1 MLLRCHRSFRCRYLW
16 CAMIVTVRDDG
27 SRLIGCKTSQPVEIK
42 PYLGGAAR
50 GGLNSLLPGFHENC
64 PLYFIRILVI
74 SIVKGYAMM
83 NLKGYEKGEIIHTL
97 AWQRIAFAAMADEK
111 MLRVHWRPSVVQ
123 SYNDDVIVHTSLL
136 PDFVI
141 VTECRGKI
149 YGGFFDNMAVNWE
162 LTFPTKHEK
171 FWSWERNLRAWLEK
185 TVEMQNQCAHPTA
198 ATTNS
203 SILSQ
208 TAQLLKAKL
217 EQCSGTIVAIFYVVC
232 VVPSAVSVRLF
243 DSSNFARAFAFS
255 PVFFLLLPYVVE
267 MPADPWVRLETKDRG
282 DLKLDLK
289 TRGMCLV
296 PY

>member
-1 MLLRCHRSFRCRYLW
+1 MNNCGALYRLW
-16 CAMIVTVRDDG
+16 KATDRIDKAMKLDG
-27 SRLIGCKTSQPVEIK
+27 
-42 PYLGGAAR
+42 
-50 GGLNSLLPGFHENC
+50 F
-64 PLYFIRILVI
+64 
-74 SIVKGYAMM
+74 
-83 NLKGYEKGEIIHTL
+83 IHTL
-97 AWQRIAFAAMADEK
+97 EFSGTLLRLQLWRVRPLSLVVCLPEPPVQSHRQSLSLRYEK

-185 TVEMQNQCAHPTA
+185 TVEMQNQCAHPTS
-198 ATTNS
+198 ATTNR
-203 SILSQ
+203 IR
-208 TAQLLKAKL
+208 
-217 EQCSGTIVAIFYVVC
+217 FH
-232 VVPSAVSVRLF
+232 VRPRL
-243 DSSNFARAFAFS
+243 R
-255 PVFFLLLPYVVE
+255 
-267 MPADPWVRLETKDRG
+267 DPWVRLETKDRG

>member
-1 MLLRCHRSFRCRYLW
+1 MTLNEFGKDDILRTLAWQPIAVAAGCLASFVIKIVFDYIPLRCDIDAPSMPPLLSLPLSMAC
-16 CAMIVTVRDDG
+16 DD
-27 SRLIGCKTSQPVEIK
+27 SDGC
-42 PYLGGAAR
+42 
-50 GGLNSLLPGFHENC
+50 
-64 PLYFIRILVI
+64 
-74 SIVKGYAMM
+74 AMM

-185 TVEMQNQCAHPTA
+185 TVEMPKPMRASDRT
-198 ATTNS
+198 TTNS

-243 DSSNFARAFAFS
+243 DSSNFARAFDFS